1 MERKF
6 KMGKIINKIL
16 KKLTPRRIK
25 KELETV
31 KKIQLSPGLQ
41 KWVREYEKVGE
52 RSEFIW
58 KWLCRML
65 SIIQLP
71 IISQKYRKSL
81 LEIKVFV
88 VMFMVQLD
96 DVADKKQ
103 NWNLLNELLKIPLE
117 QNYIELRRLKSEEKQ
132 YLIFTQKLWNYITK
146 RIKRYPKYKELKEV
160 FSYDISQVLNA
171 MKYSYLVN
179 KNPYLINK
187 TEYWLYLPY
196 NMGFF
201 LYFDLDLMCSP
212 NFNFKVLGPMREII
226 WKAQNMARIGNWVS
240 TWEREIKD
248 KDFTSGIF
256 AYAIDS
262 RAITVDDLRKG
273 AKSKIIKKI
282 KQLKIEKK
290 LLKEWE
296 RCYFDIEKLGKKI
309 KTLDTKEFLSRFE
322 KLMTSHLISR
332 GYK

>member
-1 MERKF
+1 
-6 KMGKIINKIL
+6 MGKIINKVL
-16 KKLTPRRIK
+16 KKLTSQQIK

-31 KKIQLSPGLQ
+31 KKIQLSSELQ
-41 KWVREYEKVGE
+41 KWVNEYKKVGE
-52 RSEFIW
+52 RPDFIW

-160 FSYDISQVLNA
+160 LSYDISQVLNA

-212 NFNFKVLGPMREII
+212 NFNFKALGSMREII

-262 RAITVDDLRKG
+262 GVISIDDLK
-273 AKSKIIKKI
+273 KENESEIIKKI
-282 KQLKIEKK
+282 KKAKIEER
-290 LLKEWE
+290 LLNEWE
-296 RCYFDIEKLGKKI
+296 QYYFEIKELGKKI
-309 KTLDTKEFLSRFE
+309 KKFNIKDFLSRFE
-322 KLMTSHLISR
+322 KLIIGHLISK